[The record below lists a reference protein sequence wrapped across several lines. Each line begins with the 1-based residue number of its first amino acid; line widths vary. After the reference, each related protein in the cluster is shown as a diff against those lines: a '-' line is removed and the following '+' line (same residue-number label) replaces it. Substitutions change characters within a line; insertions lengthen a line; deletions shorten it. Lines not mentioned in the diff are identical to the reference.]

1 MSDLDLIERNPEL
14 AEMLLRWSYLEAER
28 EEDYFVLTS
37 GKRSRFYFDCQFTT
51 ARTEAMPHIGKAF
64 LDEFRRKGVR
74 PESVGGLTR
83 GADPIAL
90 AVAYTSLIYQPIV
103 QSFSVRKARKDHG
116 TCRWIEG
123 YAASGTRVAIV
134 DDVATSG
141 KSVIQA
147 IERAKEERLEI
158 VQVVV
163 LVDRE
168 EGGMAAIASKVP
180 GVPVSAIFTR
190 TALEA
195 LRAKRQG
202 SGAGR

>member
-1 MSDLDLIERNPEL
+1 MPNFDSIEHNREL
-14 AEMLLRWSYLEAER
+14 AEMLIRWSYLEADR
-28 EEDYFVLTS
+28 EENYFVLTS

-64 LDEFRRKGVR
+64 LDEFRRQGVQ

-90 AVAYTSLIYQPIV
+90 AVAYTSLIYRPIV

-123 YAASGTRVAIV
+123 HAEPGTRVAIV

-147 IERAKEERLEI
+147 IERAKDERLEI

-180 GVPVSAIFTR
+180 GVPVSAIFQR
-190 TALEA
+190 SALEEFRTK
-195 LRAKRQG
+195 LK
-202 SGAGR
+202 